1 MLNLTPSDEANQ
13 LLTNDPFALLV
24 GMLLD
29 QQFPMERAFA
39 SPQLLA
45 ERLGTPGRLDPH
57 AIVNT
62 SPDALL
68 AAAKGPPAI
77 HRYPSSMIER
87 IRSVAQIV
95 IDEYEGDASR
105 IWTTA
110 KNGNAAVRAMRDL
123 PGFGEQKAKIFIAL
137 IGKQLNEAPTGW
149 KAATTPYGRAGTS
162 MSIADVTDDASLAKV
177 RAWKQR
183 RKARLAKS

>member
-45 ERLGTPGRLDPH
+45 ERLGTPGRLGPH
-57 AIVNT
+57 VIVNT

-68 AAAKGPPAI
+68 AAAKGPPGN
-77 HRYPSSMIER
+77 PSVPKLDDRTYSL
-87 IRSVAQIV
+87 SSA
-95 IDEYEGDASR
+95 D
-105 IWTTA
+105 
-110 KNGNAAVRAMRDL
+110 RD
-123 PGFGEQKAKIFIAL
+123 
-137 IGKQLNEAPTGW
+137 
-149 KAATTPYGRAGTS
+149 R
-162 MSIADVTDDASLAKV
+162 
-177 RAWKQR
+177 
-183 RKARLAKS
+183 